1 MIILYIYILL
11 STILT
16 IAGLIGSLLDGNKMV
31 YDTLEELKEETDNN
45 KIAIVLILMAAM
57 IWSIITII
65 PQTIAKIITRGSRWV
80 PYSFSPEHIL

>member
-16 IAGLIGSLLDGNKMV
+16 IAGLIGSLLDENSGV
-31 YDTLEELKEETDNN
+31 YNTLEKLKEETNNN
-45 KIAIVLILMAAM
+45 KIAIVLILTVAM

-65 PQTIAKIITRGSRWV
+65 PQTIAKIITRGSR
-80 PYSFSPEHIL
+80 

>member
-16 IAGLIGSLLDGNKMV
+16 IAGLIGSLLDENSGV
-31 YDTLEELKEETDNN
+31 YNTLEKLKEETNNN
-45 KIAIVLILMAAM
+45 KIAIVLILTVAM

-65 PQTIAKIITRGSRWV
+65 PQTIAKIITRGSRWAS
-80 PYSFSPEHIL
+80 YSFSPEHIL